1 MHIVLCSAQDAT
13 ARTIPCRRAGVVQD
27 LQELDFSQQG
37 NEVRYFKL
45 VDAAGFYLQCAAMH
59 HNSHSR
65 ALEEDNE
72 IILYFGTGRGPIGT
86 SDGMLF
92 VLGEGCMVPLSKKF
106 LAPAGRV
113 AIEIKDSGNS
123 VG

>member
-1 MHIVLCSAQDAT
+1 M
-13 ARTIPCRRAGVVQD
+13 
-27 LQELDFSQQG
+27 
-37 NEVRYFKL
+37 
-45 VDAAGFYLQCAAMH
+45 DAAGFDLLCAAMH
-59 HNSHSR
+59 HNAHRR
-65 ALEEDNE
+65 ALEEDTE

-92 VLGEGCMVPLSKKF
+92 VLGKGCMVPLNKKL

>member
-1 MHIVLCSAQDAT
+1 
-13 ARTIPCRRAGVVQD
+13 
-27 LQELDFSQQG
+27 
-37 NEVRYFKL
+37 
-45 VDAAGFYLQCAAMH
+45 MH
-59 HNSHSR
+59 HNAHSR